1 MSINIE
7 QQLQYMSDYL
17 SEIWSLDKQE
27 SNTFLLDMFKVV
39 EVDYHDYISS
49 SNVSKYGVDIIDNRR
64 KQLEIEELYT
74 VDALSNFGRDLLFSS
89 MSLNDSTYN
98 FEKTFNKAYAKNSNK
113 KCFKGAKLKGWDK
126 EFESELLE
134 ECEDSLNL
142 PEFKGLRFSA
152 PTHPTF
158 AQAVL
163 PINVAY
169 ADEKH
174 NYGVKRILEWACV
187 SHFIEL
193 IEARNIL
200 DLKKDI
206 DNIVENFEEKHK
218 DNLENAIFESHWEP
232 KFESNV
238 GKKISSELSKKAKN
252 SLSREQFDKQ
262 VESITSLSLLSED
275 DKNKLVQENAKKI
288 KEQLSEKLQKLKSP
302 KP

>member
-1 MSINIE
+1 MKKFIIA
-7 QQLQYMSDYL
+7 
-17 SEIWSLDKQE
+17 
-27 SNTFLLDMFKVV
+27 FLIILFISTNVNAKEVCTITNSVKVC
-39 EVDYHDYISS
+39 
-49 SNVSKYGVDIIDNRR
+49 K
-64 KQLEIEELYT
+64 
-74 VDALSNFGRDLLFSS
+74 
-89 MSLNDSTYN
+89 DS
-98 FEKTFNKAYAKNSNK
+98 
-113 KCFKGAKLKGWDK
+113 
-126 EFESELLE
+126 
-134 ECEDSLNL
+134 
-142 PEFKGLRFSA
+142 
-152 PTHPTF
+152 
-158 AQAVL
+158 
-163 PINVAY
+163 
-169 ADEKH
+169 DEKH